1 MSYENYSFEN
11 ILNRM
16 LEIVR
21 DQSNTIDTREGSV
34 IHDALAPASL
44 EFQNLFMEM
53 NALLNDTFADTA
65 SRDYLILRC
74 AERGITPEEA
84 THAILKGEFNI
95 NVPIGS
101 RFSLNDLNYVV
112 IEKIDNCIFKVQCE
126 TTGVIGNSYFGTMIP
141 IEYIEGLETCQLTE
155 LLIPGEDEEDTEVL
169 RERYF
174 SSFDTRAFGG
184 NIKDY
189 LEKTN
194 GIQGVG
200 NTKVVP
206 VWNGGGT
213 VLLVIIDSTFRS
225 ATQTLIQLVK
235 DTIDPMP
242 YGTGQGLAPIGH
254 VVTVQTVDEIL
265 INITSTITFNPSY
278 TFERVKEQIESTL
291 DEYMLSLRKT
301 WANSTN
307 LIVRISQIETR
318 LLNIEGIIDVANT
331 RINGKYS
338 NLELDEYEIPIFNS
352 IVNG

>member
-21 DQSNTIDTREGSV
+21 DKNNTIDTREGSV
-34 IHDALAPASL
+34 IHDALSPASV
-44 EFQNLFMEM
+44 EFQNLFMEL

-74 AERGITPEEA
+74 AERGLTPEEA
-84 THAILKGEFNI
+84 THAILKGEFNM

-101 RFSLNDLNYVV
+101 RFSLNELNYTV
-112 IEKIDNCIFKVQCE
+112 IEKISDCVFKLQCE
-126 TTGVIGNSYFGTMIP
+126 TTGTIGNSYFGTMIP
-141 IEYIEGLETCQLTE
+141 IEYIEGLETCVLTE
-155 LLIPGEDEEDTEVL
+155 LLIPGEDEEDTEIL
-169 RERYF
+169 RQRYF
-174 SSFDTRAFGG
+174 ASFDTRAYGG

-194 GIQGVG
+194 SIQGVG

-213 VLLVIIDSTFRS
+213 VLLIIIDSTFRK
-225 ATQTLIQLVK
+225 AAPTLIQLVK
-235 DTIDPMP
+235 DTLDPMP

-254 VVTVQTVDEIL
+254 VVTVRTVDEVL
-265 INITSTITFNPSY
+265 INIASTLTFDPSY
-278 TFERVKEQIESTL
+278 TFERVREQIENTL
-291 DEYMLSLRKT
+291 NDYMLSLRKL

-318 LLNIEGIIDVANT
+318 LLNVEGIIDIANT
-331 RINGKYS
+331 RINGKYN

-352 IVNG
+352 IING

>member
-1 MSYENYSFEN
+1 MAYENYSFEN

-16 LEIVR
+16 LEYVR
-21 DQSNTIDTREGSV
+21 DKNNSIDTREGSV
-34 IHDALAPASL
+34 IYDGVAPASI

-74 AERGITPEEA
+74 AERGLTPEEA

-101 RFSLNDLNYVV
+101 RFSLNDLNYTVT
-112 IEKIDNCIFKVQCE
+112 EKISECIFKLQCE
-126 TTGVIGNSYFGTMIP
+126 TAGTVGNSYFGTMIP
-141 IEYIEGLETCQLTE
+141 IEYIDDLETCTLTE

-169 RERYF
+169 RQRYF
-174 SSFDTRAFGG
+174 ASFDTRAFGG

-200 NTKVVP
+200 NTKVEP

-213 VLLVIIDSTFRS
+213 VLLVIIDSTYRK
-225 ATQTLIQLVK
+225 ATQTLVQLVK
-235 DTIDPMP
+235 DTIDPVP

-254 VVTVQTVDEIL
+254 VVTVKTVDEVL
-265 INITSTITFNPSY
+265 INITSTFTFDPSY
-278 TFERVKEQIESTL
+278 TFERVKEQIETTL
-291 DEYMLSLRKT
+291 NDYMLSLRKT

-318 LLNIEGIIDVANT
+318 LLNIEGIIDIANT

-352 IVNG
+352 IVDG

>member
-21 DQSNTIDTREGSV
+21 DKNNTIDTREGSV
-34 IHDALAPASL
+34 IHDALSPASV
-44 EFQNLFMEM
+44 EFQNLFMEL

-74 AERGITPEEA
+74 AERGLTPEEA
-84 THAILKGEFNI
+84 THAILKGEFNM

-101 RFSLNDLNYVV
+101 RFSLNELNYTV
-112 IEKIDNCIFKVQCE
+112 IEKINDCIFKLQCE
-126 TTGVIGNSYFGTMIP
+126 TTGTIGNSYFGTMIP
-141 IEYIEGLETCQLTE
+141 IEYIEGLETCILTE
-155 LLIPGEDEEDTEVL
+155 LLIPGEDEEDTEIL
-169 RERYF
+169 RQRYF
-174 SSFDTRAFGG
+174 ASFDTRAYGG

-194 GIQGVG
+194 SIQGVG

-213 VLLVIIDSTFRS
+213 VLLIIIDSTFRK
-225 ATQTLIQLVK
+225 ATPTLIQLVK
-235 DTIDPMP
+235 DTLDPMP

-254 VVTVQTVDEIL
+254 VVTVRTVDEVL
-265 INITSTITFNPSY
+265 INITSTLTFDPSY
-278 TFERVKEQIESTL
+278 TFERVKEQIENTL
-291 DEYMLSLRKT
+291 NDYMLSLRKS
-301 WANSTN
+301 WANSIN

-318 LLNIEGIIDVANT
+318 LLNVEGIIDIANT
-331 RINGKYS
+331 RINGKYN

-352 IVNG
+352 IIND

>member
-21 DQSNTIDTREGSV
+21 DKNNTIDTREGSV
-34 IHDALAPASL
+34 IHDALSPASI

-101 RFSLNDLNYVV
+101 RFSLNDLNYSVT
-112 IEKIDNCIFKVQCE
+112 EKISDCVFKLECE
-126 TTGVIGNSYFGTMIP
+126 TAGIIGNSYFGTMIP
-141 IEYIEGLETCQLTE
+141 IQYIEGLETCQLTE
-155 LLIPGEDEEDTEVL
+155 LLIPGEDEEDTEIL

-174 SSFDTRAFGG
+174 ASFDTRAFGG
-184 NIKDY
+184 NVKDY

-194 GIQGVG
+194 SIQGVG

-213 VLLVIIDSTFRS
+213 VLLVIIDSTFRK

-235 DTIDPMP
+235 NTIDPMP

-254 VVTVQTVDEIL
+254 VVTVQTVDEVL
-265 INITSTITFNPSY
+265 INITSTVTFDPSY

-301 WANSTN
+301 WANSTY
-307 LIVRISQIETR
+307 LVVRISQIETR
-318 LLNIEGIIDVANT
+318 LLNVEGIIDIANT

-338 NLELDEYEIPIFNS
+338 NLELNEYEIPIFNS
-352 IVNG
+352 IING